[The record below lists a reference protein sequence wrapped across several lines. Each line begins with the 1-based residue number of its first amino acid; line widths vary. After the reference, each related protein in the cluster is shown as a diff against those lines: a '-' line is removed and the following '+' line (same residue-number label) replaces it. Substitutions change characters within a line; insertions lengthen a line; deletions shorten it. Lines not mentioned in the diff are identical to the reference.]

1 MNGISDKASGT
12 RDFSEDIKRLMP
24 DLALLQRCGAGG
36 YGAVYMAQD
45 ATGRYLA
52 VKYTLFDD
60 QSGAEREQAGLNYFC
75 RKMRGMQNLIAV
87 HHVVANGKELCYTM
101 DLADD
106 FRSGF
111 GGQEDYCA
119 DTLARRIV
127 ATPRMP
133 LSEIVRYARQL
144 MDAVEALHAEG
155 LVHRDIKPAN
165 ILFVNKTLKLGDVGL
180 VSQVADEP
188 SLVGTPPYMPPEM
201 RPTAGEAPAGSAGYG
216 VDLYA
221 LGITLYCMMSGREA
235 KYYPAL
241 PAQLVEQERGL
252 SALNAFINHACDPD
266 PGKRFAN
273 IHEFR
278 EAFEAH
284 VGHGPTAATRRRKKR
299 LILSLNILFGLVLV
313 AALAVALVLWRSRRT
328 VAAPPVQPSSTIYSQ
343 LPWWTD
349 ITPYNKTHIVV
360 CAERADG
367 QGTVPPGWSMERQ
380 DDVLQIT
387 LDSKEIQGDVKHDF
401 EVYLQFSS
409 GTSLFAWT
417 MTAGD
422 ATLTDMRLFSSQG
435 FWPPDTSALPTSTQA
450 TQWGLRFVFQND
462 HLLAYANG
470 RQICNLES
478 PSTNLPWR
486 LGFRLAPKDDYPA
499 AFEAFCLFAPSPQ
512 PAIPSAP

>member
-299 LILSLNILFGLVLV
+299 LVLSLNILFGLVLV
-313 AALAVALVLWRSRRT
+313 AALGTAIALWKGERKAPK
-328 VAAPPVQPSSTIYSQ
+328 AAPSSLHSQ

-349 ITPYNKTHIVV
+349 IQPDIPNAIVI

-367 QGTVPPGWSMERQ
+367 QGTVPPGWSLEKQ
-380 DDVLQIT
+380 GKILQIY
-387 LDSKEIQGDVKHDF
+387 LDAKDLRRKIQDNF

-409 GTSLFAWT
+409 GTVLFTCAMADGKRT
-417 MTAGD
+417 STHAC
-422 ATLTDMRLFSSQG
+422 LFSSQG
-435 FWPPDTSALPTSTQA
+435 FWAADTAEPPVSTEA
-450 TQWGLRFVFQND
+450 TPWGLRLLFQNKRVK
-462 HLLAYANG
+462 AYANG
-470 RQICNLES
+470 RQLCNLERAD
-478 PSTNLPWR
+478 TDTPWR
-486 LGFRLAPKDDYPA
+486 LTFRLEPMDAFPA
-499 AFEAFCLFAPSPQ
+499 VFEEFCLFASTP
-512 PAIPSAP
+512 